1 MSNTSSEMLKA
12 VKQIHKGKSIVA
24 EGVMRLRQ
32 FLPDT
37 PEAELATIVNGIG
50 ELLEKGTPVAAPAPA
65 AQTTPAAKDSTPAKA
80 KRKAKKGKPYDLMST
95 LECLR
100 TQLKGTEFTARDLA
114 DKLGMGSAQGLA
126 PVLNSL
132 KANKA
137 VKRHKKGGV
146 ITWTTIPAGL
156 KAYIKNATAEAA

>member
-1 MSNTSSEMLKA
+1 MSNPSSEMLKA
-12 VKQIHKGKSIVA
+12 VKQIHRGKSIA
-24 EGVMRLRQ
+24 HEGIMRLRQ

-50 ELLEKGTPVAAPAPA
+50 ELLEKGTPVAAPAAPPA
-65 AQTTPAAKDSTPAKA
+65 PEAKTSPAK
-80 KRKAKKGKPYDLMST
+80 KPRRKSKPGEKYDLMTT

-100 TQLKGTEFTARDLA
+100 DKMKGSEFTARDLA

-126 PVLNSL
+126 PLLNSL

-137 VKRHKKGGV
+137 IKRHKRSGV
-146 ITWTTIPAGL
+146 ITWSTIPAGL
-156 KAYIKNATAEAA
+156 KAYIKDATAEAA

>member
-12 VKQIHKGKSIVA
+12 VKQIQRGKSIAA

-32 FLPDT
+32 FLPDC
-37 PEAELATIVNGIG
+37 PEAELATIVNGISD
-50 ELLEKGTPVAAPAPA
+50 LLEKGTPVAVEPAPTPETEA
-65 AQTTPAAKDSTPAKA
+65 TPAT
-80 KRKAKKGKPYDLMST
+80 KRKSKPGKKYNLMTT

-100 TQLKGTEFTARDLA
+100 TDLKGTEFTARELA

-146 ITWTTIPAGL
+146 ITWSTIPAGL
-156 KAYIKNATAEAA
+156 KAYIKGATAEAA